1 VRINLVAL
9 LLTAVF
15 WSSPA
20 YAVDAG
26 DMAPPWQAT
35 NFQGETISFP
45 EVSAGKPAILI
56 FWATWCDYCKAFMP
70 YLKEIQQD
78 YGADRVLIVAVNAK
92 QSDGDPDGY
101 VRQLG
106 FPVTAI
112 RDGDDIADEYD
123 VQFIPGLM
131 VVDGNGIVTYRRG
144 WTELPAGRT
153 VAEFWSGQ
161 VREAL
166 DKLLD

>member
-1 VRINLVAL
+1 

-15 WSSPA
+15 WAIPA
-20 YAVDAG
+20 QAVDAG
-26 DMAPPWQAT
+26 DEAPPWQAT
-35 NFQGETISFP
+35 DFQGEAISFP
-45 EVSAGKPAILI
+45 EISQGKPAILI

-78 YGADRVLIVAVNAK
+78 YGADRILIVAVNAK
-92 QSDGDPDGY
+92 QTDGDPDDY
-101 VRQLG
+101 IRQLG

-112 RDGDDIADEYD
+112 RDGDDIADKYD
-123 VQFIPGLM
+123 VRFIPGLM
-131 VVDGNGIVTYRRG
+131 VVDGKGIVTYRRG

-161 VREAL
+161 VRDAL

>member
-1 VRINLVAL
+1 VRANWIAL
-9 LLTAVF
+9 LLTTVF
-15 WSSPA
+15 WAMPA
-20 YAVDAG
+20 QAVDAG
-26 DMAPPWQAT
+26 DKAPPWRAT
-35 NFQGETISFP
+35 DFQGETISFP
-45 EVSAGKPAILI
+45 EISQGKPAILI

-78 YGADRVLIVAVNAK
+78 YGADRILIVAVNAK

-112 RDGDDIADEYD
+112 RDGDDIADKYD
-123 VQFIPGLM
+123 VRFIPGLM
-131 VVDGNGIVTYRRG
+131 VVDGLGIVTYRRG